1 MQRNRFFGT
10 CAQQL
15 MLTAILCCPLQA
27 LPANTWSYHQ
37 ENDRLN
43 NQTYSVALSPMPR
56 RDLYDELKLEILCR
70 DKSLQVAIDAD
81 SLIASQGSQ
90 FDVEYQIDKQA
101 PVTIQMRTFPDS
113 KRRGYTDDE
122 AKRLVDALL
131 TGRDAVFIRVKTMI
145 REVLSGSIPLQGAAK
160 PVQQVLADCGLS
172 APVNADSEPAYSLTD
187 FERDFN
193 QLTPAQQQ
201 QVLGRIKKIIMDA
214 Q

>member
-1 MQRNRFFGT
+1 MQYNSFSGICIQR
-10 CAQQL
+10 L
-15 MLTAILCCPLQA
+15 MLAVIFCCPLQGLA
-27 LPANTWSYHQ
+27 ANAWVYQQ

-56 RDLYDELKLEILCR
+56 RDLYDELKLEIICR
-70 DKSLQVAIDAD
+70 ENALQVAIDAD

-90 FDVEYQIDKQA
+90 FELEYQIDKQA

-113 KRRGYTDDE
+113 KRRGYTNE
-122 AKRLVDALL
+122 SAKLMIDAIL

-145 REVLSGSIPLQGAAK
+145 RDVLSGSIPLQDAIK
-160 PVQQVLADCGLS
+160 PVQQVLSDCGMS
-172 APVNADSEPAYSLTD
+172 ASTSADSEPAYSLTD

-193 QLTPAQQQ
+193 KLSSSQQQ
-201 QVLGRIKKIIMDA
+201 QALSHIKKIMTDL